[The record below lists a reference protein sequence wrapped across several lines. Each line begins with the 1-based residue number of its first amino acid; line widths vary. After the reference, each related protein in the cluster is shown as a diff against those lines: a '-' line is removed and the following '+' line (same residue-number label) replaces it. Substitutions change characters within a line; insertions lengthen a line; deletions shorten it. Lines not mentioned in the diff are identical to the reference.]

1 MPSPCNVQEGSNG
14 KSVGGAA
21 FTCSTDM
28 YPIILIFTVQQLLYI
43 LLWIAPT
50 NGITPCSD
58 QMFHEVYA
66 LGTAFVRIDRALAFG
81 ARHCAFEVTCEVV
94 FQRQVFLKL
103 SLSNMRSGI
112 LLTCEML
119 GKVNSGGL
127 LKKDIRKTCAIHVTI

>member
-58 QMFHEVYA
+58 QMFHEVY
-66 LGTAFVRIDRALAFG
+66 
-81 ARHCAFEVTCEVV
+81 CAFEVTCEVV

-119 GKVNSGGL
+119 GKMNNGGL